1 MSVYSLL
8 GWVADEDEMK
18 LVDPTVND
26 FRFMCRV
33 LVRALKTD
41 RHESELGLRAEEIL
55 EDVANLL
62 GCAEDNL
69 EDVIAARIPIV
80 LGAVLYGPL
89 QPQPEKVKPGEYI
102 RAEKLLALRC
112 CYTLC
117 FKEEGR
123 AAIAANPRLAGCM
136 FLRNTS
142 IQYYIPL
149 CAICR
154 VHLLTKFLIRNIVF
168 LFQNGVRQENCCC
181 PKRQCINFEPKI
193 VFILIMV
200 LHN

>member
-26 FRFMCRV
+26 FRFMRRV

-62 GCAEDNL
+62 GCAEDNV

-102 RAEKLLALRC
+102 RAEKLLGLRC

-123 AAIAANPRLAGCM
+123 AAIAAIPRLAGGM
-136 FLRNTS
+136 FLQNTS

-149 CAICR
+149 RAICR
-154 VHLLTKFLIRNIVF
+154 VHVLTKFLI
-168 LFQNGVRQENCCC
+168 
-181 PKRQCINFEPKI
+181 
-193 VFILIMV
+193 
-200 LHN
+200 